1 VPGTVRAT
9 WYDPNVNSD
18 SESVT
23 TAPEHALPALQ
34 ARSRRTQERL
44 LAAAEKL
51 LSRRTLEELTIA
63 DLAREAR
70 VSVGAFY
77 ARFPSKAALVPL
89 LGERYDAT
97 LQRESERLFALELW
111 SGLDLHARV
120 RRLVRLAI
128 RTYLRNRG
136 LIRALSRDWRDRP
149 QEVIDDGVRERRAV
163 FHQRL
168 ADVLLGARGE
178 IAAADP
184 EAAVRFSL
192 QLIGALLRDVLLVT
206 PGHPHPTDLD
216 ERELT
221 RELTHTIVAQ
231 LTTPARR
238 A

>member
-1 VPGTVRAT
+1 MS
-9 WYDPNVNSD
+9 SD
-18 SESVT
+18 SESAA
-23 TAPEHALPALQ
+23 TATGHALPALQ

-51 LSRRTLEELTIA
+51 LARRQLEDLTIA

-77 ARFPSKAALVPL
+77 ARFASKAALVPL
-89 LGERYDAT
+89 LGERYDAA
-97 LQRESERLFALELW
+97 LQRESARLFAPELW
-111 SGLDLHARV
+111 SGLDLYQRV

-149 QEVIDDGVRERRAV
+149 QEVIDDGLRERRAL
-163 FHQRL
+163 FHARL
-168 ADVLLGARGE
+168 AGVLLGARDE
-178 IAAADP
+178 IVAADR
-184 EAAVRFSL
+184 EASVRFAL
-192 QLIGALLRDVLLVT
+192 QLIGALLRDVLLVA

-221 RELTHTIVAQ
+221 RELTHAVVAH